1 MAVSRYLPSEVPII
15 AAQCI
20 NGWGGLQ
27 STDTGS
33 LVGQATIH
41 SINRLATG

>member
-1 MAVSRYLPSEVPII
+1 VRAGPMHPPP
-15 AAQCI
+15 
-20 NGWGGLQ
+20 G
-27 STDTGS
+27 DTALE